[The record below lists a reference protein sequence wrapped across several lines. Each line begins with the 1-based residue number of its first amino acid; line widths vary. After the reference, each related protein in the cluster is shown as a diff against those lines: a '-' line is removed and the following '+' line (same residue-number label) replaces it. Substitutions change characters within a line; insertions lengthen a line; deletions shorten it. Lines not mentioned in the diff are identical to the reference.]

1 MQLLNRLYFK
11 GYFLAIM
18 LYAFFNKGIAY
29 SYLAE
34 LFLFTGVILIFLN
47 RKKTEIFTEKK
58 QIILLGLILA
68 SFVYVIFYLFKYN
81 TFNVLRDS
89 LAFQYAWFAIIV
101 FFFKNDRDF
110 IWKFLIEFY
119 KWIPLVL
126 LLNFFLFYYIFLN
139 LPPLTIFGGQHILL
153 YKNGDKSLQLLICT
167 ILMILFSDKYSKNWL
182 ICNSILIFLNL
193 LILLAFTRSGSVA
206 YLAGIFCFFFFS
218 KTSLI
223 TDNLRKVLKYIP
235 ILLIIVFGVFAAIE
249 IDGDAQGRTISLSQ
263 ITDNFSSIVSSDID
277 GSLTDNKVW
286 RLVWWAKL
294 LNESFTIEH
303 FFIGKG
309 LGMSLA
315 GNDLTSVDEN
325 LRSPHNFHLTII
337 ARFGYIIF
345 FIWIYWLYLL
355 FKPLF
360 KMQLSGKML
369 GLTCILLAFIING
382 SFDVFFEGPMGAF
395 PFWTLVGLLLVEEY
409 YNYNPKEIPN

>member
-1 MQLLNRLYFK
+1 MQRFNKIYIDFYF
-11 GYFLAIM
+11 FVMAIYM
-18 LYAFFNKGIAY
+18 LFNKGVAY
-29 SYLAE
+29 TFGVE
-34 LFLFTGVILIFLN
+34 L
-47 RKKTEIFTEKK
+47 
-58 QIILLGLILA
+58 LLGLGVFLIFIQRKSFEVYKDKKYIIL
-68 SFVYVIFYLFKYN
+68 FILCLITVFYVIFGVFKFNY
-81 TFNVLRDS
+81 FNVIRDS
-89 LAFQYAWFAIIV
+89 FAFEYALFAIIIY
-101 FFFKNDRDF
+101 FFKDYRAS
-110 IWKFLIEFY
+110 IWEKLIQLY
-119 KWIPLVL
+119 KWAPLAL
-126 LLNFFLFYYIFLN
+126 LANTILFYYVIID
-139 LPPLTIFGGQHILL
+139 LPPIEIFGGQPLFL
-153 YKNGDKSLQLLICT
+153 YKNGDKALHLFIST
-167 ILMILFSDKYSKNWL
+167 ILMILFTEKYSRIWL
-182 ICNSILIFLNL
+182 ILNTVLILINL

-218 KTSLI
+218 KKSLI
-223 TDNLRKVLKYIP
+223 TDALRRMLKFIP
-235 ILLIIVFGVFAAIE
+235 ILLIIVFGIFTYIE

-294 LNESFTIEH
+294 LNESFTLQH
-303 FFIGKG
+303 FFVGKG
-309 LGMSLA
+309 LGMSLT
-315 GNDLTSVDEN
+315 GNDITNVDDN

-345 FIWIYWLYLL
+345 FIWVYWLFLL

-360 KMQLSGKML
+360 NKQLSGKRL

>member
-1 MQLLNRLYFK
+1 MAIYLL
-11 GYFLAIM
+11 
-18 LYAFFNKGIAY
+18 FNKGVAY
-29 SYLAE
+29 TFGVEILLAFGLIIIILKRKQFE
-34 LFLFTGVILIFLN
+34 IFKEKKYVLILILCFITLFYILISFL
-47 RKKTEIFTEKK
+47 
-58 QIILLGLILA
+58 
-68 SFVYVIFYLFKYN
+68 KYN
-81 TFNVLRDS
+81 YFNVIRDS
-89 LAFQYAWFAIIV
+89 FAFEYALFAIII
-101 FFFKNDRDF
+101 FFFKEDKAYVWQKF
-110 IWKFLIEFY
+110 IKLYRWAPLI
-119 KWIPLVL
+119 L
-126 LLNFFLFYYIFLN
+126 LLNTLVFYYVILY
-139 LPPLTIFGGQHILL
+139 LPPIEIFGGQPLFL
-153 YKNGDKSLQLLICT
+153 YKNGDKSLHLLIGT
-167 ILMILFSDKYSKNWL
+167 ILMILFTDQYSRNWL
-182 ICNSILIFLNL
+182 ILNTILILINL
-193 LILLAFTRSGSVA
+193 LILLAFTRSGSLA
-206 YLAGIFCFFFFS
+206 YLTGIFCFFFFS

-235 ILLIIVFGVFAAIE
+235 VLLIFVFGVFAAIE

-286 RLVWWAKL
+286 RLVWWVKL
-294 LNESFTIEH
+294 LNESFTLEY

-360 KMQLSGKML
+360 KKQLSGIML

-395 PFWTLVGLLLVEEY
+395 PFWTLVGLLFVEEY
-409 YNYNPKEIPN
+409 YNYNPKDIPN